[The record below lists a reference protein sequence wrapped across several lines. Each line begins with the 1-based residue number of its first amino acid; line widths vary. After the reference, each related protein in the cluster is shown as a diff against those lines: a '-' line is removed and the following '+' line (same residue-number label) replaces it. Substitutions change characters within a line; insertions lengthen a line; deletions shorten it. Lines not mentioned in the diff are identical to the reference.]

1 MPIALLSIDPALGRL
16 DYYSLSDQALM
27 ETLIEDM
34 NEDIKKELQD
44 ANGNY
49 LDVCDWDAQT
59 SAAHICCEDD
69 RVIDID
75 IRCVEFDDNQ
85 FPFDCIPSQVYGLVV
100 ESCFIHGTLD
110 TAYLPQT
117 LQHLNVSINDLDGTI
132 NFKRLPQSLEHLD
145 IRENDLSGSLALSDL
160 PKTLK
165 EFFANRNRF
174 SGDISLN
181 DLPPALDCLFIYG
194 NSLTGSIKIEKL
206 PEALESLHLNEN
218 SFSGD
223 FRLLTFPESLRTV
236 DVSKNPLSGKCVLL
250 KAIGEMPFMRLLRL
264 DKISSV
270 VDENG
275 DKHAWHDALVT
286 M

>member
-69 RVIDID
+69 RVIGID
-75 IRCVEFDDNQ
+75 IRCVDFDDNQ
-85 FPFDCIPSQVYGLVV
+85 FPFDCLPSQVWDFVV
-100 ESCFIHGTLD
+100 ESCSIHGTLD

-117 LQHLNVSINDLDGTI
+117 LQHLNVSINYLDGTI
-132 NFKRLPQSLEHLD
+132 NFKRLPRSLETLD
-145 IRENDLSGSLALSDL
+145 ISKNDFSGSLALSDL
-160 PKTLK
+160 PRTLK
-165 EFFANRNRF
+165 ECGANRNRF
-174 SGDISLN
+174 CGYISLN
-181 DLPPALDCLFIYG
+181 DLPPALDYLYVDE
-194 NSLTGSIKIEKL
+194 NSLTGSIHINKL
-206 PEALESLHLNEN
+206 PERIRFIDLNRN

-223 FRLLTFPESLRTV
+223 FRLLTFPKSLSHV
-236 DVSKNPLSGKCVLL
+236 NISKNPLSGKCIFS
-250 KAIGEMPFMRLLRL
+250 KATGAMPFKL
-264 DKISSV
+264 DIDNVLSV

-286 M
+286 I